1 MILWMIMIIGLFTSS
16 SLIIRRSRHNYHGR
30 FFSTTIIMTT
40 ASNNNHRHQFG
51 VSAFRSSILKKNNNN
66 VGTTKTFIVGNRR
79 SSSDGSSLS
88 SSPSRLLSS
97 ALSPLDEIFFLN
109 QVETTVSNV
118 LNQTYNNNRSNSSN
132 SSSNNDVDVSADI
145 SIEDIDNMDIMALP
159 EGTEREAFGIARHLH
174 RRLSSLRRNN
184 DCPRC
189 WMQRAHCICSHCKP
203 VVSSSTTT
211 ISIGDH
217 DHNSN
222 DINNHNN
229 NNNSDNNNNNNNNQT
244 TNSVGGDG
252 SSSGRSSSS
261 TLRRIFLIMHHK
273 EIGLKVDTAKLI
285 LASFPFQCELVI
297 GGVGPEYQHSMKDL
311 LESIDDPTITSLV
324 LFPDESANTLNEII
338 MMNDVVG
345 SNSENNNNNTNKSSS
360 NGGRNLQ
367 NDKKRQILCDDKE
380 DHNNNNN
387 DCYDLIVLDGT
398 WAQARK
404 FHSRYFPSSVE
415 DDENNNDDNDND
427 DDYTFHHSR
436 RKKKL
441 RHVKLSEESVQL
453 LQDGSTQTGEHQ
465 LRRHEIPWRQVGTF
479 EAFRLFLRDWSREF
493 PNNNNFANIKEN
505 DDDSNVEAWEK
516 IGLYQ
521 RIANDA
527 ARRELP
533 PSRKKVQ

>member
-1 MILWMIMIIGLFTSS
+1 
-16 SLIIRRSRHNYHGR
+16 
-30 FFSTTIIMTT
+30 MTT
-40 ASNNNHRHQFG
+40 ASNNNQRYQFS
-51 VSAFRSSILKKNNNN
+51 VNAFRSSILKNNND
-66 VGTTKTFIVGNRR
+66 VGITTTFKQRFSSSSFHHRGVVVGNRR
-79 SSSDGSSLS
+79 SSLDGSSLS
-88 SSPSRLLSS
+88 SSSSRSLSS
-97 ALSPLDEIFFLN
+97 ELSPLDENYFLN

-118 LNQTYNNNRSNSSN
+118 LNQTYNNNRNNNSNS

-145 SIEDIDNMDIMALP
+145 SIEDVDNMDIMDLP

-217 DHNSN
+217 DHNSSN
-222 DINNHNN
+222 INNHINN
-229 NNNSDNNNNNNNNQT
+229 HINNNNNNINTNQT
-244 TNSVGGDG
+244 TDGIGGEG
-252 SSSGRSSSS
+252 SSSGRSSSSSS

-297 GGVGPEYQHSMKDL
+297 GGIGPEYQHSMKDL

-338 MMNDVVG
+338 TMNDVVG
-345 SNSENNNNNTNKSSS
+345 STNEDNKNNDDNNYKSSS

-367 NDKKRQILCDDKE
+367 NDKRQQIVCDDKE
-380 DHNNNNN
+380 NHNNNNN

-404 FHSRYFPSSVE
+404 FHSRYFSSSVE

-427 DDYTFHHSR
+427 DNYTLHHPR

-479 EAFRLFLRDWSREF
+479 EAFRLFLRDWSGEF
-493 PNNNNFANIKEN
+493 PNYNNSTNMKDN
-505 DDDSNVEAWEK
+505 DDDDDDDDDDDNNVEAWEK
-516 IGLYQ
+516 IGSYQ